1 MEILLLVVIT
11 ILLSLILIRSF
22 RTEHSHNSDDIQA
35 LTEQV
40 KYLQRKIDNLSYEL
54 KRPTSLSAP
63 SSNQSVKAPPPV
75 ITEDKKVMEPPVVL
89 ATTAKEEHNLTVNV
103 NTLSVPKEAKEP
115 LPKVTVEAPASQQ
128 HVSWLEQWMQ
138 QNPDV
143 EKFIGE
149 NLANKIGIAVLV
161 LGIGFFVKYAIDN
174 NWINQVG
181 RVAIGILC
189 GGVLMGVAHYL
200 HERYRSF
207 SSVLVGGG
215 IAVLYF
221 TIGLAFHDYQLFPQ
235 SVAFILMI
243 AITAIAVVFAT
254 LYNRVELA
262 VIATLGA
269 YATPFMV
276 NTGSGNYIV
285 FCTYL
290 CIISIGL
297 TWLAYLRNWRIVHF
311 VAFAANT
318 INFLLW
324 LFVRYDY
331 AEHHLLSTMLFISA
345 FYTIFLTMN
354 TIHHVTKASPL
365 KAADF
370 TNLVAV
376 NAVCLGSGLYILDE
390 SNLDIWKGL
399 YTAALAVVNLVIAYQ
414 FIRREQVDKR
424 FIFLLIGITVSL
436 VSLAAP
442 IQLNGHFIS
451 IFWATEMV
459 LLLWLYQ
466 KAGFKLLQ
474 TFSLLVGILAFI
486 SVLIDIGNLYYE
498 STSYTLP
505 IVLNKAF
512 ITIAYVGVCFGFV
525 ARIYPNDDVTIV
537 IAKNRHWRLYHT
549 AFAVVIVSAAGA
561 FEIQYQAV
569 LRLPNTNV
577 NYLLLQGYW
586 AAVLY
591 IITLWVK
598 QYKIHYPKFIIAIS
612 IICLLY
618 IFNMYRIN
626 MAMRYILTAQQ
637 SIIYLGVYWLGML
650 ALIISLVQ
658 WATYFTVRNIVTPKI
673 EMAIIATVVAIF
685 VLSQEIKWVYTTI
698 AYNPKENI
706 FDYTAMYGK
715 AGLSIVWG
723 TLAFV
728 IVWLGIKYAI
738 KPLRVLALVLFSI
751 TLIKLFAYDIAA
763 IAPAGKIIAFMLL
776 GVLLLAIS
784 FMYQRLKRV
793 LLSDEKDTTLT
804 P

>member
-22 RTEHSHNSDDIQA
+22 RTEHSNNSNDIQA

-40 KYLQRKIDNLSYEL
+40 KYLQRKIDNLSHEL
-54 KRPTSLSAP
+54 KRPTSPSAP

-89 ATTAKEEHNLTVNV
+89 ATAAKEEHNFTVKDTTPV
-103 NTLSVPKEAKEP
+103 EPKEP
-115 LPKVTVEAPASQQ
+115 LPKVTLQAPVSQQ
-128 HVSWLEQWMQ
+128 HTSWLEQWMQ

-174 NWINQVG
+174 NWINEVG

-189 GGVLMGVAHYL
+189 GGLLMGIAHYL

-276 NTGSGNYIV
+276 STGSGNYII

-331 AEHHLLSTMLFISA
+331 AEHHLLITMLFISA

-370 TNLVAV
+370 VNLVAV
-376 NAVCLGSGLYILDE
+376 NAVCLGSGLYVLDE

-399 YTAALAVVNLVIAYQ
+399 YTAVLAVVNLVIAYQ
-414 FIRREQVDKR
+414 FIRSEQVDKR

-474 TFSLLVGILAFI
+474 QFSLLVGILAII
-486 SVLIDIGNLYYE
+486 SVLMDISYLYYD
-498 STSYTLP
+498 TTNAILP
-505 IVLNKAF
+505 ILINKAF
-512 ITIAYVGVCFGFV
+512 ITVAYVGICFGVV
-525 ARIYPNDDVTIV
+525 ARVYPKDDVTVV
-537 IAKNRHWRLYHT
+537 IAKNRYWRLHHT
-549 AFAVVIVSAAGA
+549 VLAAIIISAAGA

-569 LRLPNTNV
+569 QRLPNTNI

-586 AAVLY
+586 AAVLCF
-591 IITLWVK
+591 ITLRLR
-598 QYKIHYPKFIIAIS
+598 QYKIHYPQFIIAIS
-612 IICLLY
+612 VVGLLY
-618 IFNMYRIN
+618 LVNIYRIN

-637 SIIYLGVYWLGML
+637 SIIFLGVYWLGML
-650 ALIISLVQ
+650 ALLISLVQ
-658 WATYFTVRNIVTPKI
+658 WAQYFTVRNIVTPKV
-673 EMAIIATVVAIF
+673 EMAIIATIMAVLI
-685 VLSQEIKWVYTTI
+685 LSQELKWVYTAI
-698 AYNPKENI
+698 AYNLQDDI

-723 TLAFV
+723 ALAFV
-728 IVWLGIKYAI
+728 IIWLGIKHAI
-738 KPLRVLALVLFSI
+738 KPLRVLALILFSI
-751 TLIKLFAYDIAA
+751 TLVKLFAYDISNV
-763 IAPAGKIIAFMLL
+763 APAGKIIAFILL

-793 LLSDEKDTTLT
+793 LLSDEKDITAT